1 MVDPLYAT
9 IAKVKQA
16 RQEIGEA
23 CLNGVDTWE
32 TYLRLVG
39 KAQGLQETLDI
50 IDSVLKEDEEEH
62 GN

>member
-1 MVDPLYAT
+1 MIDPLYAT
-9 IAKVKQA
+9 IAKVKQEKA
-16 RQEIGEA
+16 LIAEA

-32 TYLRLVG
+32 SYLKLVG

-50 IDSVLKEDEEEH
+50 IDSVLKEDEEEN